1 MKKLFLL
8 STMLCCLAT
17 AGSQVI
23 SGYGFGSF
31 VGTYEEIEDGIVV
44 SNGIEPNDMNNRAF
58 YSESSVTELTTMAG
72 IPIGFD
78 FEYNDVFCNQFVI
91 GSNGYIT
98 VGRDQVTVNPESGAF
113 MFSREGEGRT
123 NCFGVMPN
131 ADIYGSDST
140 TISYKLTGETPNRVL
155 VIQYKNW
162 GVGLDYWG
170 ENIKAVDMQIKLY
183 ETDSKIEFVFRNWNN
198 FDGYSKG
205 ARIGLRGNDD
215 DIHCRFNS
223 DDDWQNTIQRTG
235 DAIIYFGDNSNITD
249 GLTFSFM
256 PPAACDVPSG
266 QPASIQYEAT
276 TTQISGSF
284 VPTETA
290 DHYLTLLSTDEALTE
305 LPQNGTYYSKGDVL
319 GNATVLSYDTTAV
332 FATDASLQGTTTY
345 HVFVMAAN
353 SFCKQG
359 PVYNTDAPLTAA
371 IRTMPGA
378 PAGLSVTEKH
388 VDKLLISVTAN
399 EVGDDVLVAI
409 CDSLYEPIINYGEE
423 PYIGTPEGSY
433 EVGDFITENGGKVVY
448 IGGSAEN
455 IEIDG
460 LEQGTGY
467 YLRAFSVNS
476 NMEYSTEVIDA
487 RGATIATL
495 PYTPNLSKAEI
506 YGLPVDWTEEGGT
519 FRVSTQYNQ
528 VGGEDEYQL
537 ECNLAY
543 GDAINGKFNTVT
555 TSPILIDKRDVVVS
569 FYYNMSV
576 WSRMTGSTPYNEWA
590 ETDTFALQVSK
601 DGINFDTLKEY
612 TAQNNLQLDS
622 LQAFALVE
630 GDLSSYI
637 NDTVQIRIYWKNYN
651 AAGARLIIER
661 FSVDGR
667 EIPAIPAVTIGEVTY
682 NSALVTWRGEQENY
696 EMASCKEG
704 DEWTYKTV
712 NGFEAELVDLEAET
726 TYQVKVRGIVA
737 EGDTTEWSETA
748 TFTTEPLPECPI
760 PSDLTSEIVE
770 NEYIKVSWTGN
781 EEHLAWDVRYRP
793 GSATTWEVIEGLAE
807 ETYTFTDLEPE
818 IAYLWTVRASCTMD
832 RISSWAAQ
840 ERFTSGRTAV
850 SLANAS
856 SLKVSAFE
864 GYVNIFNSGVYVKE
878 IALYDLQGRSITKME
893 INSSDN
899 IIIPLRGIKGFV
911 FVKVNT
917 IDHEFVYKVPVR

>member
-1 MKKLFLL
+1 
-8 STMLCCLAT
+8 
-17 AGSQVI
+17 
-23 SGYGFGSF
+23 
-31 VGTYEEIEDGIVV
+31 
-44 SNGIEPNDMNNRAF
+44 
-58 YSESSVTELTTMAG
+58 
-72 IPIGFD
+72 
-78 FEYNDVFCNQFVI
+78 
-91 GSNGYIT
+91 
-98 VGRDQVTVNPESGAF
+98 
-113 MFSREGEGRT
+113 
-123 NCFGVMPN
+123 
-131 ADIYGSDST
+131 
-140 TISYKLTGETPNRVL
+140 
-155 VIQYKNW
+155 
-162 GVGLDYWG
+162 
-170 ENIKAVDMQIKLY
+170 
-183 ETDSKIEFVFRNWNN
+183 
-198 FDGYSKG
+198 
-205 ARIGLRGNDD
+205 
-215 DIHCRFNS
+215 
-223 DDDWQNTIQRTG
+223 
-235 DAIIYFGDNSNITD
+235 
-249 GLTFSFM
+249 
-256 PPAACDVPSG
+256 
-266 QPASIQYEAT
+266 
-276 TTQISGSF
+276 
-284 VPTETA
+284 
-290 DHYLTLLSTDEALTE
+290 
-305 LPQNGTYYSKGDVL
+305 
-319 GNATVLSYDTTAV
+319 
-332 FATDASLQGTTTY
+332 
-345 HVFVMAAN
+345 
-353 SFCKQG
+353 
-359 PVYNTDAPLTAA
+359 
-371 IRTMPGA
+371 
-378 PAGLSVTEKH
+378 
-388 VDKLLISVTAN
+388 
-399 EVGDDVLVAI
+399 
-409 CDSLYEPIINYGEE
+409 
-423 PYIGTPEGSY
+423 
-433 EVGDFITENGGKVVY
+433 
-448 IGGSAEN
+448 
-455 IEIDG
+455 
-460 LEQGTGY
+460 
-467 YLRAFSVNS
+467 
-476 NMEYSTEVIDA
+476 
-487 RGATIATL
+487 
-495 PYTPNLSKAEI
+495 
-506 YGLPVDWTEEGGT
+506 
-519 FRVSTQYNQ
+519 
-528 VGGEDEYQL
+528 
-537 ECNLAY
+537 
-543 GDAINGKFNTVT
+543 
-555 TSPILIDKRDVVVS
+555 
-569 FYYNMSV
+569 
-576 WSRMTGSTPYNEWA
+576 MTGSTPYNEWA

>member
-8 STMLCCLAT
+8 SIMMGCLTMAS
-17 AGSQVI
+17 SQVI
-23 SGYGFGSF
+23 SGYGFGSV

-44 SNGIEPNDMNNRAF
+44 SNAIDPNNLNSCAF
-58 YSESSVTELTTMAG
+58 YPELAVTELTTSAG
-72 IPIGFD
+72 FPIGFE

-98 VGRDQVTVNPESGAF
+98 VGRDQVTVNPESGAY
-113 MFSREGEGRT
+113 MFVRDGEGRT

-131 ADIYGSDST
+131 TDVYGSDST
-140 TISYKLTGETPNRVL
+140 VISYKLIGEAPNRVL
-155 VIQYKNW
+155 VVQYKNW
-162 GVGLDYWG
+162 GLGLDFWG

-183 ETDSKIEFVFRNWNN
+183 EANSNIEFVFRNWNN
-198 FDGYSKG
+198 FNGSSKSC
-205 ARIGLRGNDD
+205 RVGLRGNED
-215 DIHCRFNS
+215 DIQCRYNAN
-223 DDDWQNTIQRTG
+223 DDWQNTIAKMG
-235 DAIIYFGDNSNITD
+235 DALIYFGDDSNITD
-249 GLTFSFM
+249 GLTFTFT
-256 PPAACDVPSG
+256 PPSACEV
-266 QPASIQYEAT
+266 PASQPSSLQYEVS
-276 TTQISGSF
+276 TTQINGSF
-284 VPTETA
+284 EPCENA
-290 DHYLTLLSTDEALTE
+290 DHYLTLLTTDEALTE
-305 LPQNGTYYSKGDVL
+305 LPQTGTYYAKGDIL
-319 GNATVLSYDTTAV
+319 GNATVLSYDTVRT

-345 HVFVMAAN
+345 HVFIMAAN

-371 IRTMPGA
+371 IRTMPTA
-378 PAGLSVTEKH
+378 PAGLSITERGT
-388 VDKLLISVTAN
+388 DKLVVSITAN
-399 EVGDDVLVAI
+399 ENGDNVLVAM
-409 CDSLYEPIINYGEE
+409 CDSLYEPVINYGQE

-433 EVGDFITENGGKVVY
+433 EVGDFITENGGKVIY
-448 IGGSAEN
+448 IGGTAEN

-467 YLRAFSVNS
+467 YLRAFSVNAD
-476 NMEYSTEVIDA
+476 MEYSTEVVDA

-495 PYTPNLSKAEI
+495 PYTPDLSKAER
-506 YGLPVDWTEEGGT
+506 YGLPVDWYEEGGT

-537 ECNLAY
+537 ECNLTI
-543 GDAINGKFNTVT
+543 GDAMNGKLNTIT
-555 TSPILIDKRDVVVS
+555 TSPILIDKRDVAVT
-569 FYYNMSV
+569 FKYNMSV

-601 DGINFDTLKEY
+601 DGINFETIKEY

-622 LQAFALVE
+622 LKAFAQVE
-630 GDLSSYI
+630 GDLSSYT

-651 AAGARLIIER
+651 AAGARLIIEK
-661 FSVDGR
+661 FNIDGR
-667 EIPAIPAVTIGEVTY
+667 EIPAIPVVTIGEITY

-704 DEWTYKTV
+704 DEWTYKII
-712 NGFEAELVDLEAET
+712 NGFEAELIDLTAET

-748 TFTTEPLPECPI
+748 NFTTEPLPECPI
-760 PSDLTSEIVE
+760 PTNLTSEMIE

-793 GSATTWEVIEGLAE
+793 GSATSWEVIEGVAE
-807 ETYTFTDLEPE
+807 ETYTFTELEDE
-818 IAYLWTVRASCTMD
+818 TAYLWTVRAACTMD

-840 ERFTSGRTAV
+840 ERFTSGRAAV

-856 SLKVSAFE
+856 SLKVSAFD
-864 GYVNIFNSGVYVKE
+864 GYVNIINSGVYVKD
-878 IALYDLQGRSITKME
+878 IAIYDLQGRSIGSME
-893 INSSDN
+893 INGSDN
-899 IIIPLRGIKGFV
+899 VIIPLRGIKGFIM
-911 FVKVNT
+911 VKVRT